1 MSDQLHDQTDQW
13 KQIYWHTE
21 LTLWICGFYILEF
34 RSVEKITEN
43 SKKQNLNLL
52 YMGNY
57 LHSIRAILTTTY
69 IPFTLYQAYKIVSN
83 LEMTK
88 NTRGFVWVI
97 CEYYIRDLS
106 IYIRDFGMGGRS
118 WNESPGYQ
126 GTTAIWKA
134 NFYFGLGDIFLVK
147 PWKQFLH
154 NGAKADWPWVCLAAD
169 CFVF

>member
-1 MSDQLHDQTDQW
+1 
-13 KQIYWHTE
+13 
-21 LTLWICGFYILEF
+21 
-34 RSVEKITEN
+34 
-43 SKKQNLNLL
+43 
-52 YMGNY
+52 MGNY

-106 IYIRDFGMGGRS
+106 IYVRDLSIYIRDFGMGGRS

-126 GTTAIWKA
+126 GTTAI
-134 NFYFGLGDIFLVK
+134 
-147 PWKQFLH
+147 
-154 NGAKADWPWVCLAAD
+154 
-169 CFVF
+169 